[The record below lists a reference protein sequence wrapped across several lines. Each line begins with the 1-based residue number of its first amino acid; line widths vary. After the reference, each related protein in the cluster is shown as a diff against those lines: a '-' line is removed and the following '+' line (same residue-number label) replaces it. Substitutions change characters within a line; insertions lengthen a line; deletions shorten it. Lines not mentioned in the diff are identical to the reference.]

1 MRRLLF
7 FVLLFAMSGFIGC
20 NEGNEEV
27 KKLEDEVMAIH
38 DEVMPKITDLF
49 SAKKELEIAL
59 KNGADSITVFS
70 LLKELDGADESMQ
83 MWMEEY
89 EMPDESL
96 DKALKMSYLNEEKSK
111 ITKVKESILASIDKT
126 TQFTGKYIKIEQ
138 DSL

>member
-1 MRRLLF
+1 MKKLQFLFLLF
-7 FVLLFAMSGFIGC
+7 SLIGFIGC
-20 NEGNEEV
+20 NEGNDEV
-27 KKLEDEVMAIH
+27 KKLEDEVMAVH

-59 KNGADSITVFS
+59 KNGADSVTVFS
-70 LLKELDGADESMQ
+70 LLKDLDSADESMQ

-96 DKALKMSYLNEEKSK
+96 DKALKLSYLNEEKGK
-111 ITKVKESILASIDKT
+111 ITKVKESILASIEKT
-126 TQFTGKYIKIEQ
+126 TQFTGKYLKIEQ